1 MESLCQTSQVTPQL
15 LAAPRPLIK
24 RQAETTPSGF
34 LKVDIPRFPEPAP
47 PHGDTDPATAERLG
61 LDRRQMRD
69 TIACSDGKG
78 CLYLISLSSRRRG
91 RCIAQMPPVRAGG
104 WDCLLL
110 PDVQFYF
117 ISGQHKNR
125 APKSP
130 VFAISFSFATN
141 QNPTGRFFTPY
152 TQPLHLRWCSA
163 PRREVSC
170 R

>member
-47 PHGDTDPATAERLG
+47 PREDTDPATAERLG

-78 CLYLISLSSRRRG
+78 CLGLIY
-91 RCIAQMPPVRAGG
+91 P
-104 WDCLLL
+104 
-110 PDVQFYF
+110 
-117 ISGQHKNR
+117 
-125 APKSP
+125 
-130 VFAISFSFATN
+130 
-141 QNPTGRFFTPY
+141 
-152 TQPLHLRWCSA
+152 
-163 PRREVSC
+163 
-170 R
+170 